1 MRKIHEVVKV
11 LDVEPFQVGEGDV
24 FRFRLEILR
33 ELNTNVFS
41 GKVYR
46 LETYRL
52 QPTFPQSQGV
62 PPEWRDD
69 GLIHVVDHTF
79 DALQLTGH
87 SADEV
92 ADKFH
97 KALSDFFGDT

>member
-1 MRKIHEVVKV
+1 MNKLHEVVKI
-11 LDVEPFQVGEGDV
+11 LDVEPFHAGKGDA

-33 ELNTNVFS
+33 DLDTGTFS

-52 QPTFPQSQGV
+52 QPIYPQSAGV
-62 PPEWRDD
+62 PPAWSDD

-79 DALQLTGH
+79 DALQLAGH

-92 ADKFH
+92 ANKFH
-97 KALSDFFGDT
+97 KALSDFFGGT